1 VYSCLHVHVLMKRSL
16 IKIRHNNLSDRRV
29 GIRKAARA
37 RYPCAPAGG
46 LRTVAGWLRT
56 RVKVAR
62 VVGASASLVA
72 TTRLKTASTLKL
84 YQMSLRACA
93 RVFAHFRLRWALGR
107 WR

>member
-1 VYSCLHVHVLMKRSL
+1 MYSCLHVHVLMKRSL
-16 IKIRHNNLSDRRV
+16 IKIRHNNLSDKRV

-37 RYPCAPAGG
+37 RYPCAPGGG
-46 LRTVAGWLRT
+46 LRTVAGCGRALRS
-56 RVKVAR
+56 RALVRRPV
-62 VVGASASLVA
+62 VA

>member
-1 VYSCLHVHVLMKRSL
+1 MYSCLHVHVLMKRSL
-16 IKIRHNNLSDRRV
+16 IKIRHNNLSDKRV

-37 RYPCAPAGG
+37 RYPCAPGGG
-46 LRTVAGWLRT
+46 LRTVAGCGRALRS
-56 RVKVAR
+56 RALVRRPV
-62 VVGASASLVA
+62 VA

-84 YQMSLRACA
+84 YQISLRACA